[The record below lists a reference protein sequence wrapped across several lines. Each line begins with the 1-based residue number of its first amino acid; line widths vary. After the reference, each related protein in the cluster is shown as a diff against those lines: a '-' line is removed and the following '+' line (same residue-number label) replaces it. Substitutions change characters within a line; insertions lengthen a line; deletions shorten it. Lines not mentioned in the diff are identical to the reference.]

1 LSIAFNQ
8 NFMSTIETMQ
18 IEVQKTTF
26 SRLPE
31 IDMKNLGFGN
41 FFSDHMFV
49 TKFAKEQ
56 WGNSKIVPYGKFE
69 TSPALSALHYG
80 QSIFEGM
87 KAYRHASG
95 EIFLFRPLDNLKR
108 LNVSA
113 DRMAMT
119 LVPEDLFMEGLLQ
132 LIRLDSNWVPK
143 DEGCSLYIRPLL
155 FATEEHIGV
164 KISDSYDLIIMTSPV
179 GAYYSQPLKVLVET
193 KYTRA
198 VPGGVGF
205 AKTAGNYGRSHYPT
219 RLAQQKGYNQLIW
232 TDGYEHKYLEE
243 SGTMNVMCVING
255 TLVTPDLHDTILA
268 GITRNSVI
276 TVAKDLGIKVE
287 ERKISVDEL
296 ADAFHKGTLTEMFGA
311 GTAATI
317 APICLFGHNGKD
329 HELPPLTDK
338 GVGARIK
345 KQLDDI
351 RSGKIADKHGWMY
364 KV

>member
-1 LSIAFNQ
+1 MNA
-8 NFMSTIETMQ
+8 TETTQ
-18 IEVQKTTF
+18 IEVSKTKR
-26 SRLPE
+26 SRLKE
-31 IDMKNLGFGN
+31 VDWKKLGFGN

-49 TKFAKEQ
+49 TDFTGGHWK
-56 WGNSKIVPYGKFE
+56 NSRIIPYGKFE

-87 KAYRHASG
+87 KAYKYPNG
-95 EIFLFRPLDNLKR
+95 DVYMFRPLDNLKR

-113 DRMAMT
+113 ERMAMAT
-119 LVPEDLFMEGLLQ
+119 VPEDLFMEGLLQ
-132 LIRLDSNWVPK
+132 LVRLDSGWVPK

-164 KISDSYDLIIMTSPV
+164 KISDTYSLIIMTSPV
-179 GAYYSQPLKVLVET
+179 AAYYSQPLKVLVET

-232 TDGYEHKYLEE
+232 TDGFEHKYLEE
-243 SGTMNVMCVING
+243 SGTMNVMCVIND
-255 TLVTPDLHDTILA
+255 TIITPGLHDTILA
-268 GITRNSVI
+268 GITRDSVI
-276 TVAKDLGIKVE
+276 NVAKDLGIKIE
-287 ERKISVDEL
+287 ERKVSVDEL
-296 ADAFHKGTLTEMFGA
+296 VDAHAKGKLQEIFGV

-317 APICLFGHNGKD
+317 APVSLFGFNGKD
-329 HELPPLTDK
+329 HHLPPITANSF
-338 GVGARIK
+338 GSRIK

-351 RSGKIADKHGWMY
+351 RTGKTPDKHNWMY